1 MPFEIKKN
9 ELLKKYNKIWN
20 KVSNIIEKTLNT
32 QPVFEETYLKNKPKY
47 YNGKS
52 NRQFFD
58 KKVLKENVNC
68 VCIAVIVLDS
78 VYQIKKNTFTDIY
91 SLNSSNTKRKKKK
104 QPAPCPKTSKFFF

>member
-32 QPVFEETYLKNKPKY
+32 QPVFEEIYLKNKPKY

-52 NRQFFD
+52 NR
-58 KKVLKENVNC
+58 
-68 VCIAVIVLDS
+68 
-78 VYQIKKNTFTDIY
+78 
-91 SLNSSNTKRKKKK
+91 
-104 QPAPCPKTSKFFF
+104 